1 MNLRR
6 SLVFRK
12 LLLGTAVVA
21 FTVVASAAPV
31 DNVNP
36 NKHPNLA
43 AAQRLVS
50 EAYAKIS
57 AAQSANEWD
66 MNGHAAHAKDLLD
79 QVNNELKQAAV
90 AANHH

>member
-1 MNLRR
+1 M
-6 SLVFRK
+6 VRK
-12 LLLGTAVVA
+12 LLVGASAMAVMLS
-21 FTVVASAAPV
+21 VASAAPPA

-43 AAQRLVS
+43 AAQRLAT
-50 EAYAKIS
+50 EAYAKVS

-66 MNGHAAHAKDLLD
+66 MNGHAAKAKELLD
-79 QVNNELKQAAV
+79 QVNQELKAAAV